1 MSDQN
6 GSNGLKTP
14 LQLEMIEKETRAFE
28 CPNCHERLQF
38 RVGVVVTSVQSP
50 PTPEEA
56 AIRDGLPPPLV
67 KAVVKSQE
75 EKVVDH
81 QMAAENLRLKRLVQ
95 FYKDSGIMSAFLE
108 IASELKSHQMPK
120 DTDTFFLNWLRTC
133 VVASL
138 IPKFALRKLINEF
151 NDEQIEVQHSQGIGA
166 VISDGTL
173 RAFVPMH
180 LLRGEVIRAGGGSN
194 TKLRTSATD
203 AGVENW
209 IRTKHGYVL
218 GSSVMFQELKRQA
231 KGSFELTVK

>member
-1 MSDQN
+1 MTNQN

-28 CPNCHERLQF
+28 CPNCHQRLQF
-38 RVGVVVTSVQSP
+38 RLGVVVTGVQAP
-50 PTPEEA
+50 PTPEESA
-56 AIRDGLPPPLV
+56 LRYGLPPPLV
-67 KAVVKSQE
+67 KASKDHP

-108 IASELKSHQMPK
+108 IASDLKSHQMPK

-133 VVASL
+133 TTALL

-151 NDEQIEVQHSQGIGA
+151 KDGQIEVQHSQGIGA

-203 AGVENW
+203 AGVDNW
-209 IRTKHGYVL
+209 IRTKHGYVV
-218 GSSVMFQELKRQA
+218 GTGVMFQELKRQA